1 MKVKT
6 VKRAG
11 WFLGCLIAIG
21 TYLIIAGIS
30 WIATCGFI
38 KLITLC
44 FGWSFNWLFSTGIWL
59 TMWLL
64 KSTFSNTVTV
74 KK

>member
-1 MKVKT
+1 MKAKK

-11 WFLGCLIAIG
+11 WFLGVLIAIG
-21 TYLIIAGIS
+21 AYLAVCAITWA
-30 WIATCGFI
+30 ATCGII

-44 FGWSFNWLFSTGIWL
+44 FGLSFNWLFSTGIWL
-59 TMWLL
+59 LVWLL
-64 KSTFSNTVTV
+64 RMVFHGTITV